1 MKTINAQSGEVRSG
15 GKVIKAATRNND
27 GSEKKSSSNK
37 SIGADK
43 KDSSGSYSSPSYTGN
58 GRVKI
63 SQADYD
69 AQKSLLDSPGFSG
82 SFGARDYRNGNVDI
96 GDYTPTSAQNP
107 ITGKTE
113 SLSSHRGGGIYGNKM
128 AQQGMDVANSLGYG
142 DISGTFKNIDVPT
155 WQNAMRIGAD
165 NDSALQLASGELK
178 SLGPDFK
185 LTPTM
190 LSIDT
195 STKGNGSYDPN
206 FYKGGFTDAARALG
220 YGDQDITAATKGKQL
235 LNPFGLTGHAAE
247 FAYSRDQGLDEAQ
260 ATEMAMA
267 GTQGDFGGLPS
278 WYDQSSGEAAVSAK
292 DLIPRQAQGLSIWED
307 TETNTK
313 LASAGI
319 DTTGLTAE
327 EKRYAMEYLKEV
339 GY

>member
-1 MKTINAQSGEVRSG
+1 MQSGEVRSG
-15 GKVIKAATRNND
+15 GKVIKKADKNRD
-27 GSEKKSSSNK
+27 GSSLSKSSDSDKSSS
-37 SIGADK
+37 SDK
-43 KDSSGSYSSPSYTGN
+43 KASLGSYSSPANTGT
-58 GRVKI
+58 GRIKL

-69 AQKSLLDSPGFSG
+69 AQKSLIDSPGFSG

-96 GDYTPTSAQNP
+96 GDYTPTSARNP

-113 SLSSHRGGGIYGNKM
+113 ALSSHRGGGIYSNKM
-128 AQQGMDVANSLGYG
+128 AQQGMDVARSQGLG
-142 DISGTFKNIDVPT
+142 DISSTFKNIDVPT

-206 FYKGGFTDAARALG
+206 FYKGAFADSARALG
-220 YGDQDITAATKGKQL
+220 YGNQDIAAATKGKQL
-235 LNPFGLTGHAAE
+235 LSPFGLTGHAAE

-278 WYDQSSGEAAVSAK
+278 WYDQASGQAAVSAK

-307 TETNTK
+307 TETNSK